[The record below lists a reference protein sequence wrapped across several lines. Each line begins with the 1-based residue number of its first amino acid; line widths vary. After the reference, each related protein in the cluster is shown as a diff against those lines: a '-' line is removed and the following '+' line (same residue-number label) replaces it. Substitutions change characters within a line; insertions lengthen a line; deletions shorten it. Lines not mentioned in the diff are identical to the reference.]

1 MSTLRNMG
9 FRLTVVYVVTFMSV
23 TAVTV
28 TVAIAVS
35 VMLLSN
41 SFSSLVPVTL
51 GGVPVLGRGTIL
63 ISVLAPSLGAPLV
76 VVLIVPFV
84 IGLGVVGLGPR
95 AVVRLL
101 DAQVLVSAPSIP
113 VGAGLA
119 TVPGG
124 GTCRGLVPHA
134 ALAHTVGIATV
145 ALAIADTSMG
155 TFVGNAVVASVLLA
169 PPGGGSASGVGV
181 TGIVSVV
188 VLSPLVVIGLNGSGV
203 ALVVV
208 RLRGD
213 GIVGLAPS
221 RVIVGAVSL
230 LGPLVV
236 VVGTARGLG
245 VLGCAP
251 PVAVDLAVAS
261 LLRMVTIS
269 VTVAAM
275 VTASSAASSAA
286 SALPVLGGRC
296 RSVGG
301 GAIDVSVFTPSL
313 SAPFVVVLVV
323 PFIVRLGGV
332 GLGLHL
338 VVGNVLFV
346 VLIASPGVPVGA
358 RLAPVASAAGSGGSR
373 SVTTGT
379 VAFAAIAPP
388 DRTGG
393 LLAVGISVAS
403 IVFVVVLGP
412 LIVIGS
418 HRSCVPLA
426 VIGLGV
432 D

>member
-1 MSTLRNMG
+1 MG

-23 TAVTV
+23 TAVAVAV

-35 VMLLSN
+35 VLLLSN
-41 SFSSLVPVTL
+41 SFSSLVKVTL

-101 DAQVLVSAPSIP
+101 DAQVLVSAPGIP

-124 GTCRGLVPHA
+124 GTCRGLVPLA

-145 ALAIADTSMG
+145 ALAIADTSISAV
-155 TFVGNAVVASVLLA
+155 TFVGCAVVTGVLLA
-169 PPGGGSASGVGV
+169 PLGGGSASGGGI

-213 GIVGLAPS
+213 GIVGFAPS

-245 VLGCAP
+245 VVGCAP

-261 LLRMVTIS
+261 LLRIVTIS
-269 VTVAAM
+269 VTVTAI
-275 VTASSAASSAA
+275 VTALAAASCAA
-286 SALPVLGGRC
+286 STLPVLGGRGLA
-296 RSVGG
+296 VGG

-323 PFIVRLGGV
+323 PLIVRLGGV

-358 RLAPVASAAGSGGSR
+358 RFAPVASATGSGGSR
-373 SVTTGT
+373 CVTTGT
-379 VAFAAIAPP
+379 VALAAIAPP

-426 VIGLGV
+426 VIGLGI